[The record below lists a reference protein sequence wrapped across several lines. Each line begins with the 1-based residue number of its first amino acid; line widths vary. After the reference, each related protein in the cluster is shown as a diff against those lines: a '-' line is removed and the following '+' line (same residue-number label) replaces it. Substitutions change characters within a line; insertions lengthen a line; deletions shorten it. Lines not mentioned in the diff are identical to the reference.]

1 MFQGSVI
8 WWGFVINYPGQVFCL
23 NYDWTN
29 SKNMFS
35 DSFHGDKGR
44 VHWEFMGPVCNWNAT
59 QHWAI
64 GVAFGDHSETIFFVY
79 KQVYLC

>member
-1 MFQGSVI
+1 
-8 WWGFVINYPGQVFCL
+8 
-23 NYDWTN
+23 
-29 SKNMFS
+29 MFS